1 MSRDE
6 QIISEAKKHYYDDIN
21 CFNAF
26 VHGVEWAE
34 LHPANVWHEAKEKP
48 RAKEW
53 LLLQISEDS
62 YLSMYLN
69 EFAVDNW
76 VDVFCNTLGV
86 VRYAYIKNLLP
97 KGGENE

>member
-1 MSRDE
+1 MTIEE
-6 QIISEAKKHYYDDIN
+6 QIIAEAKKHYNDIN

-26 VHGVEWAE
+26 IHGVGWTE